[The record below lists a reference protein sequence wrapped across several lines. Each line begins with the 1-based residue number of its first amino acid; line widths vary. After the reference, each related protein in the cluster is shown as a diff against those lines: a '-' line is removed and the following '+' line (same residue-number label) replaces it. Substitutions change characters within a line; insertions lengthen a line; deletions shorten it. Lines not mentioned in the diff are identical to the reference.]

1 MNEAYSSFSTDR
13 RRFGVMLLLT
23 VDRRA
28 GPPAVDGWTLAS
40 WCCRTCVGLFM
51 LIRPA
56 LSPWPVEGVT
66 AWGLHPLQVPGL
78 WSQRSSCGC
87 LMLWAGRGSARAKG

>member
-56 LSPWPVEGVT
+56 PSPWPVEGVT
-66 AWGLHPLQVPGL
+66 AWGLHPIGAEVVEPGVEVKL
-78 WSQRSSCGC
+78 RLLDALDW
-87 LMLWAGRGSARAKG
+87 